1 MALEQFKMLIN
12 GEWVESA
19 NGTTFESVNPAT
31 ELAWAT
37 FPYAEEEDVERA
49 VQSAHNTFLSTEW
62 STTTPSQRG
71 KWLRRLGDLIAE
83 NKEQLAQLESRD
95 NGKLIRET
103 LGQVGYLPEFFYYF
117 AGLADKVE
125 GETLALDK
133 QDMFGFT
140 VREPLGV
147 IAGII
152 PWNSPLYLTAI
163 KIAPALAAGNTV
175 VLKPSEHAS
184 ATLLELARLV
194 LEAGFPP
201 GAVNVITGYG
211 LPCGAALTRHP
222 LVRKIAFTGGSESS
236 KHVIRNSAENYAK
249 LSLELGGKSPN
260 IIFND
265 ADIDSAVNGAVAG
278 IFAAAGQSCVS
289 GSRLLVQ
296 YDIYDEFV
304 SKLAARAET
313 IVIGDPSHP
322 ETEMGP
328 MATQAQLETVERF
341 VDIALKEGAKLRTGG
356 RRADI
361 ECGWYYTPT
370 ILECTDHNATVVQ
383 EEIFGPVAT
392 VIPFFDE
399 ADALSLANDSKYGLA
414 AGIWTQNL
422 AKAHR
427 MIKGIRSGIVWVNT
441 YRAVSASAPIGG
453 YGQSGYGRECGSDSI
468 NEFTQ
473 LKTVW
478 INMSSEPMA
487 DPFIMR

>member
-1 MALEQFKMLIN
+1 MVREQFQMLIN
-12 GEWVESA
+12 GQWIDAKS
-19 NGTTFESVNPAT
+19 GKTFESINPAT
-31 ELAWAT
+31 EQVWGE
-37 FPYAEEEDVERA
+37 FPFADANDVDDA
-49 VQSAHNTFLSTEW
+49 VRSAHAAFESDEW
-62 STTTPSQRG
+62 RLMTASQRG
-71 KWLRRLGDLIAE
+71 KLLRKLGDLVGE
-83 NKEQLAQLESRD
+83 NKEKLAQLESKD

-103 LGQVGYLPEFFYYF
+103 LGQVGYLPEFFYYY

-125 GETLALDK
+125 GETLSLDK
-133 QDMFGFT
+133 PDLFGYT

-163 KIAPALAAGNTV
+163 KIAPALATGNTV

-184 ATLLELARLV
+184 ATLLELGKLA
-194 LEAGFPP
+194 LEAGFPA
-201 GAVNVITGYG
+201 GVLNVITGYG
-211 LPCGAALTRHP
+211 LPCGDALTRHP
-222 LVRKIAFTGGSESS
+222 LVKKIAFTGGSESA

-296 YDIYDEFV
+296 EDIYEEFV
-304 SKLAARAET
+304 TRLTERAER
-313 IVIGDPSHP
+313 IVVGDPSHI

-328 MATQAQLETVERF
+328 MATASQLAIVERF
-341 VDIALKEGAKLRTGG
+341 VDVALTEGAKLRTGG
-356 RRADI
+356 KRADI
-361 ECGWYYTPT
+361 QSGWFYTPT
-370 ILECTDHNATVVQ
+370 ILECNSNNDTLMQ
-383 EEIFGPVAT
+383 EEVFGPVAA
-392 VIPFFDE
+392 VIPFKDE
-399 ADALSLANDSKYGLA
+399 AEVLAMANDSKYGLA

-453 YGQSGYGRECGSDSI
+453 YGQSGYGRECGIDSI

-473 LKTVW
+473 IKTVW
-478 INMSSEPMA
+478 INTSSEPMA

>member
-1 MALEQFKMLIN
+1 MALEQFQMLIH
-12 GEWVESA
+12 GEWVAAAS
-19 NGTTFESVNPAT
+19 GKTFESLNPAT
-31 ELAWAT
+31 EQAWAT
-37 FPYAEEEDVERA
+37 FPYADEQDVEQA
-49 VQSAHNTFLSTEW
+49 VQSAHSTFLSPEW
-62 STTTPSQRG
+62 SSTTPAQRG
-71 KWLRRLGDLIAE
+71 KLLRRLGDLIAE
-83 NKEQLAQLESRD
+83 NKEQLAELESRD

-133 QDMFGFT
+133 QDMFGYT

-184 ATLLELARLV
+184 ATLLELGRLV
-194 LEAGFPP
+194 LEAGFPA

-211 LPCGAALTRHP
+211 LPCGSALSSHP

-296 YDIYDEFV
+296 QDVYDEFV
-304 SKLAARAET
+304 SKLQARAEQ
-313 IVIGDPSHP
+313 IVIGDPSQP

-328 MATQAQLETVERF
+328 MATKAQLETVERF
-341 VDIALKEGAKLRTGG
+341 VDIALTEGAKLRTGG
-356 RRADI
+356 KRPDI
-361 ECGWYYTPT
+361 ASGWYYTPT
-370 ILECTDHNATVVQ
+370 ILECTDHSATVVQ

-392 VIPFFDE
+392 VIPFADE
-399 ADALSLANDSKYGLA
+399 AEALALANDSKYGLA

-453 YGQSGYGRECGSDSI
+453 YGQSGYGRECGSDAI

-478 INMSSEPMA
+478 INTSSEPMA

>member
-1 MALEQFKMLIN
+1 MVREQFQMLIN
-12 GEWVESA
+12 GQWIGAKS
-19 NGTTFESVNPAT
+19 GKTFESINPAT
-31 ELAWAT
+31 EQVWGE
-37 FPYAEEEDVERA
+37 FPFADANDVDDA
-49 VQSAHNTFLSTEW
+49 VCSAHAAFESDEW
-62 STTTPSQRG
+62 RLMAASQRG
-71 KWLRRLGDLIAE
+71 KLLRKLGDLVGK
-83 NKEQLAQLESRD
+83 NKEKLAQLESKD

-103 LGQVGYLPEFFYYF
+103 LGQVGYLPEFFYYY

-125 GETLALDK
+125 GETLSLDK
-133 QDMFGFT
+133 ADLFGYT

-163 KIAPALAAGNTV
+163 KIAPALATGNTV

-184 ATLLELARLV
+184 ATLLELGKLA
-194 LEAGFPP
+194 LEAGFPA
-201 GAVNVITGYG
+201 GVLNVITGYG
-211 LPCGAALTRHP
+211 LPCGDALTRHP
-222 LVRKIAFTGGSESS
+222 LVKKIAFTGGSESA

-296 YDIYDEFV
+296 EDIYEEFV
-304 SKLAARAET
+304 SRLTERAER
-313 IVIGDPSHP
+313 IVVGDPSHI

-328 MATQAQLETVERF
+328 MATASQLAIVERF
-341 VDIALKEGAKLRTGG
+341 VDIALTEGAKLRTGG
-356 RRADI
+356 KRADI
-361 ECGWYYTPT
+361 QSGWFYTPT
-370 ILECTDHNATVVQ
+370 ILECNSNNDTLMQ
-383 EEIFGPVAT
+383 EEVFGPVAA
-392 VIPFFDE
+392 VIPFKGE
-399 ADALSLANDSKYGLA
+399 AEALAMANDSKYGLA

-453 YGQSGYGRECGSDSI
+453 YGQSGYGRECGIDSI

-473 LKTVW
+473 IKTVW
-478 INMSSEPMA
+478 INISSEPMA

>member
-1 MALEQFKMLIN
+1 MVREQFQMLIN
-12 GEWVESA
+12 GQWIDAKS
-19 NGTTFESVNPAT
+19 GKTFESINPAT
-31 ELAWAT
+31 EQVWGE
-37 FPYAEEEDVERA
+37 FPFADANDVDDA
-49 VQSAHNTFLSTEW
+49 VCSAHAAFESDEW
-62 STTTPSQRG
+62 RLMAASQRG
-71 KWLRRLGDLIAE
+71 KLLRKLGDLVGE
-83 NKEQLAQLESRD
+83 NKEKLAQLESKD

-103 LGQVGYLPEFFYYF
+103 LGQVGYLPEFFYYY

-125 GETLALDK
+125 GETLSLDK
-133 QDMFGFT
+133 ADLFGYT

-163 KIAPALAAGNTV
+163 KIAPALATGNTV

-184 ATLLELARLV
+184 ATLLELGKLA
-194 LEAGFPP
+194 LEAGFPA
-201 GAVNVITGYG
+201 GVLNVITGYG
-211 LPCGAALTRHP
+211 LPCGDALTRHP
-222 LVRKIAFTGGSESS
+222 LVKKIAFTGGSESA

-296 YDIYDEFV
+296 EDIYEEFV
-304 SKLAARAET
+304 SRLTERAERI
-313 IVIGDPSHP
+313 IVGDPSHI

-328 MATQAQLETVERF
+328 MATASQLAIVERF
-341 VDIALKEGAKLRTGG
+341 VDIALTEGAKLRTGG
-356 RRADI
+356 KRADI
-361 ECGWYYTPT
+361 QSGWFYTPT
-370 ILECTDHNATVVQ
+370 ILECNSNNDTLMQ
-383 EEIFGPVAT
+383 EEVFGPVAA
-392 VIPFFDE
+392 VISFKDE
-399 ADALSLANDSKYGLA
+399 AEALAMANDSKYGLA

-453 YGQSGYGRECGSDSI
+453 YGQSGYGRECGIDSI

-473 LKTVW
+473 IKTVW
-478 INMSSEPMA
+478 INTSSEPMA

>member
-1 MALEQFKMLIN
+1 MVREQFQMLIN
-12 GEWVESA
+12 GQWIDAKS
-19 NGTTFESVNPAT
+19 GKTFESINPAT
-31 ELAWAT
+31 EQVWGE
-37 FPYAEEEDVERA
+37 FPFADANDVDDA
-49 VQSAHNTFLSTEW
+49 VCSAHAAFESDEW
-62 STTTPSQRG
+62 RLMSASQRG
-71 KWLRRLGDLIAE
+71 KLLRKLGDLVGE
-83 NKEQLAQLESRD
+83 NKEKLAQLESKD

-103 LGQVGYLPEFFYYF
+103 LGQVSYLPEFFYYY

-125 GETLALDK
+125 GETLSLDK
-133 QDMFGFT
+133 VDLFGYT

-152 PWNSPLYLTAI
+152 PWNSPLYLTVI
-163 KIAPALAAGNTV
+163 KIAPALATGNTV

-184 ATLLELARLV
+184 ATLLELGKLA
-194 LEAGFPP
+194 LEAGFPA
-201 GAVNVITGYG
+201 GVLNVITGYG
-211 LPCGAALTRHP
+211 LPCGDALTRHP
-222 LVRKIAFTGGSESS
+222 LVKKIAFTGGSESA

-296 YDIYDEFV
+296 EDIYEEFV
-304 SKLAARAET
+304 SRLTERAER
-313 IVIGDPSHP
+313 IVVGDPSHI

-328 MATQAQLETVERF
+328 MATASQLAVVERF
-341 VDIALKEGAKLRTGG
+341 VDIALTEGAKLRTGG
-356 RRADI
+356 KRADI
-361 ECGWYYTPT
+361 QSGWFYTPT
-370 ILECTDHNATVVQ
+370 ILECNSNNDTLMQ
-383 EEIFGPVAT
+383 EEVFGPVAA
-392 VIPFFDE
+392 VISFKDE
-399 ADALSLANDSKYGLA
+399 AEALAMANDSKYGLA

-453 YGQSGYGRECGSDSI
+453 YGQSGYGRECGIDSI

-473 LKTVW
+473 IKTVW
-478 INMSSEPMA
+478 INTSSEPMA

>member
-1 MALEQFKMLIN
+1 MVREQFQMLIN
-12 GEWVESA
+12 GQWIAAKS
-19 NGTTFESVNPAT
+19 GKTFESINPAT
-31 ELAWAT
+31 EQVWGE
-37 FPYAEEEDVERA
+37 FPFADANDVDDA
-49 VQSAHNTFLSTEW
+49 VRSAHAAFESDEW
-62 STTTPSQRG
+62 RLMTASQRG
-71 KWLRRLGDLIAE
+71 KLLRKLGDLVGD
-83 NKEQLAQLESRD
+83 NKEKLAQLESKD

-103 LGQVGYLPEFFYYF
+103 LGQVGYLPEFFYYY

-125 GETLALDK
+125 GETLSLDK
-133 QDMFGFT
+133 PDLFGYT

-163 KIAPALAAGNTV
+163 KIAPALATGNTV

-184 ATLLELARLV
+184 ATLLELGKLA
-194 LEAGFPP
+194 LEAGFPA
-201 GAVNVITGYG
+201 GVLNVITGYG
-211 LPCGAALTRHP
+211 LPCGDALTRHP
-222 LVRKIAFTGGSESS
+222 LVKKIAFTGGSESA

-296 YDIYDEFV
+296 EDIYEEFV
-304 SKLAARAET
+304 TRLTERAER
-313 IVIGDPSHP
+313 IVVGDPSHI

-328 MATQAQLETVERF
+328 MATASQLAIVERF
-341 VDIALKEGAKLRTGG
+341 VDIALTEGARLRTGG
-356 RRADI
+356 KRADI
-361 ECGWYYTPT
+361 QSGWFYTPT
-370 ILECTDHNATVVQ
+370 ILECNSNHDTLMQ
-383 EEIFGPVAT
+383 EEVFGPVAA
-392 VIPFFDE
+392 VIPFKDE
-399 ADALSLANDSKYGLA
+399 AEALAMANDSKYGLA

-453 YGQSGYGRECGSDSI
+453 YGQSGYGRECGIDSI

-473 LKTVW
+473 IKTVW
-478 INMSSEPMA
+478 INTSSEPMA

>member
-1 MALEQFKMLIN
+1 MALEQFQMLIH
-12 GEWVESA
+12 GERVSA
-19 NGTTFESVNPAT
+19 NAGKTFESINPAD
-31 ELAWAT
+31 ELPWAS
-37 FPYAEEEDVERA
+37 FPYADEQDVDQA
-49 VQSAHNTFLSTEW
+49 VRSAHQTFLSEGW
-62 STTTPSQRG
+62 SSTTPAQRG
-71 KWLRRLGDLIAE
+71 KLLRRLGDLIAE

-103 LGQVGYLPEFFYYF
+103 LGQVSYLPEFFYYF

-133 QDMFGFT
+133 SDMFAYT

-163 KIAPALAAGNTV
+163 KIGPALAAGNTV

-184 ATLLELARLV
+184 ATLLELGRLV

-201 GAVNVITGYG
+201 GAVNVITGFG
-211 LPCGAALTRHP
+211 LPCGSALTRHP

-265 ADIDSAVNGAVAG
+265 ANIDSAVNGAVAG

-296 YDIYDEFV
+296 EDIYDEFV
-304 SKLAARAET
+304 AKLTARAEQ
-313 IVIGDPSHP
+313 IVIGDPSKV

-341 VDIALKEGAKLRTGG
+341 VDIALTEGAKLRTGG
-356 RRADI
+356 KRPDI
-361 ECGWYYTPT
+361 TPGWYYTPT

-392 VIPFFDE
+392 VIPFSDE
-399 ADALSLANDSKYGLA
+399 AEALKLANDSKYGLA
-414 AGIWTQNL
+414 AGIWTENL

-441 YRAVSASAPIGG
+441 YRAISASAPIGG

-473 LKTVW
+473 LKAVW
-478 INMSSEPMA
+478 INTSSEPMA
-487 DPFIMR
+487 DPFTMR

>member
-1 MALEQFKMLIN
+1 MVREQFQMLIN
-12 GEWVESA
+12 GQWIDAKS
-19 NGTTFESVNPAT
+19 GKTFESINPAT
-31 ELAWAT
+31 EQVWGE
-37 FPYAEEEDVERA
+37 FPFADANDVDDA
-49 VQSAHNTFLSTEW
+49 VRSAHAAFESDEW
-62 STTTPSQRG
+62 RLMTASQRG
-71 KWLRRLGDLIAE
+71 KLLRKLGDLVGE
-83 NKEQLAQLESRD
+83 NKERLAQLESKD

-103 LGQVGYLPEFFYYF
+103 LAQVGYLPEFFYYY

-125 GETLALDK
+125 GETLSLDK
-133 QDMFGFT
+133 TDLFGYT

-163 KIAPALAAGNTV
+163 KIAPALATGNTV

-184 ATLLELARLV
+184 ATLLELGKLA
-194 LEAGFPP
+194 LEAGFPA
-201 GAVNVITGYG
+201 GVLNVITGYG
-211 LPCGAALTRHP
+211 LPCGDALTRHP
-222 LVRKIAFTGGSESS
+222 LVKKIAFTGGSESA

-296 YDIYDEFV
+296 EDIYEEFV
-304 SKLAARAET
+304 TRLTERAER
-313 IVIGDPSHP
+313 IVVGDPSHI

-328 MATQAQLETVERF
+328 MATASQLAIVERF
-341 VDIALKEGAKLRTGG
+341 VDIALTEGAKLRTGG
-356 RRADI
+356 KRADI
-361 ECGWYYTPT
+361 QSGWFYTPT
-370 ILECTDHNATVVQ
+370 ILECNSNNDTLMQ
-383 EEIFGPVAT
+383 EEVFGPVAA
-392 VIPFFDE
+392 VIPFKDE
-399 ADALSLANDSKYGLA
+399 AEVLAMANDSKYGLA

-453 YGQSGYGRECGSDSI
+453 YGQSGYGRECGIDSI

-473 LKTVW
+473 IKTVW
-478 INMSSEPMA
+478 INTSSEPMA

>member
-1 MALEQFKMLIN
+1 MALEQFKMLIH

-19 NGTTFESVNPAT
+19 SGKTFESLNPAT
-31 ELAWAT
+31 ELAWAI
-37 FPYAEEEDVERA
+37 FPYADEEDVERA
-49 VQSAHNTFLSTEW
+49 VQSAHSTFLSTEW
-62 STTTPSQRG
+62 STTTPAQRG
-71 KWLRRLGDLIAE
+71 KLLRRLGDLIAE

-103 LGQVGYLPEFFYYF
+103 RGQVGYLPEFFYYF

-133 QDMFGFT
+133 QDMFGYT

-184 ATLLELARLV
+184 ATLLELGRLV
-194 LEAGFPP
+194 LEAGFPS

-296 YDIYDEFV
+296 HDIYEEFV
-304 SKLAARAET
+304 RKLTARAEK

-356 RRADI
+356 KRADI
-361 ECGWYYTPT
+361 ESGWYYTPT
-370 ILECTDHNATVVQ
+370 ILECNDHSATVVQ

-399 ADALSLANDSKYGLA
+399 AEALSLANDSKYGLA

-453 YGQSGYGRECGSDSI
+453 YGQSGYGRECGSDAI

-478 INMSSEPMA
+478 INTSSEPMA

>member
-1 MALEQFKMLIN
+1 MVREQFQMLIN
-12 GEWVESA
+12 GQWIDAKS
-19 NGTTFESVNPAT
+19 GKTFESINPAT
-31 ELAWAT
+31 EQVWGE
-37 FPYAEEEDVERA
+37 FPFADANDVDDA
-49 VQSAHNTFLSTEW
+49 VCSAHAAFESDEW
-62 STTTPSQRG
+62 RLMAASQRG
-71 KWLRRLGDLIAE
+71 KLLRKLGDLVGE
-83 NKEQLAQLESRD
+83 NKEKLAQLESKD

-103 LGQVGYLPEFFYYF
+103 LGQVGYLPEFFYYY

-125 GETLALDK
+125 GETLSLDK
-133 QDMFGFT
+133 ADLFGYT

-163 KIAPALAAGNTV
+163 KIAPALATGNTV

-184 ATLLELARLV
+184 ATLLELGKLA
-194 LEAGFPP
+194 LEAGFPA
-201 GAVNVITGYG
+201 GVLNVITGYG
-211 LPCGAALTRHP
+211 LPCGDALTRHP
-222 LVRKIAFTGGSESS
+222 LVKKIAFTGGSESA

-296 YDIYDEFV
+296 EDIYEEFV
-304 SKLAARAET
+304 SRLTERAERI
-313 IVIGDPSHP
+313 IVGDPSHI

-328 MATQAQLETVERF
+328 MATASQLAIVERF
-341 VDIALKEGAKLRTGG
+341 VDIALTEGAKLRTGG
-356 RRADI
+356 KRADI
-361 ECGWYYTPT
+361 QSGWFYTPT
-370 ILECTDHNATVVQ
+370 ILECNSNNDTLMQ
-383 EEIFGPVAT
+383 EEVFGPVAAI
-392 VIPFFDE
+392 IPFKDEDE
-399 ADALSLANDSKYGLA
+399 ALAMANDSKYGLA

-453 YGQSGYGRECGSDSI
+453 YGQSGYGRECGIDSI

-473 LKTVW
+473 IKTVW
-478 INMSSEPMA
+478 INTSSEPMA

>member
-1 MALEQFKMLIN
+1 MVREQFQMLIN
-12 GEWVESA
+12 GQWIDAKS
-19 NGTTFESVNPAT
+19 GKTFESINPAT
-31 ELAWAT
+31 EQVWGE
-37 FPYAEEEDVERA
+37 FPFADANDVDDA
-49 VQSAHNTFLSTEW
+49 VRSAHAAFESDEW
-62 STTTPSQRG
+62 RLMTASQRG
-71 KWLRRLGDLIAE
+71 KLLRKLGDLVGE
-83 NKEQLAQLESRD
+83 NKEKLAQLESKD

-103 LGQVGYLPEFFYYF
+103 LGQVGYLPEFFYYY

-125 GETLALDK
+125 GETLSLDK
-133 QDMFGFT
+133 PDLFGYT

-163 KIAPALAAGNTV
+163 KIAPALATGNTV

-184 ATLLELARLV
+184 ATLLELGKLA
-194 LEAGFPP
+194 LEAGFPA
-201 GAVNVITGYG
+201 GALNVITGYG
-211 LPCGAALTRHP
+211 LPCGDALTRHP
-222 LVRKIAFTGGSESS
+222 LVKKIAFTGGSESA

-296 YDIYDEFV
+296 EDIYEEFV
-304 SKLAARAET
+304 TRLTERAER
-313 IVIGDPSHP
+313 IVVGDPSHI

-328 MATQAQLETVERF
+328 MATASQLAIVERF
-341 VDIALKEGAKLRTGG
+341 VDVALTEGAKLRTGG
-356 RRADI
+356 KRADI
-361 ECGWYYTPT
+361 QSGWFYTPT
-370 ILECTDHNATVVQ
+370 ILECNSNNDTLMQ
-383 EEIFGPVAT
+383 EEVFGPVAA
-392 VIPFFDE
+392 VIPFKDE
-399 ADALSLANDSKYGLA
+399 AEALAMANDSKYGLA

-453 YGQSGYGRECGSDSI
+453 YGQSGYGRECGIDSI

-473 LKTVW
+473 IKTVW
-478 INMSSEPMA
+478 INTSSEPMA